1 MPNLSGLFSSGFYCV
16 YKSRTSWAATAQP
29 SPFGPGTRPGHSK
42 SRHFSRVAVV
52 RARQK
57 GPDRPLATVAGID
70 YIGAMNAPV
79 LTHTASPLVQRL
91 AAIVGERYALTDP
104 GDMQPY
110 LVEQRDLWHGKA
122 LCVVRP
128 GSTAEV
134 AAVLKLCHETGT
146 PVVPQGGNTGLVG
159 GQVPDESGTQ
169 IILSLNRMD
178 KVREVDTASNT
189 MTVEAGLSLIR
200 VQDAADSADRL
211 FPLSLASE
219 GSCTIGGNLSTNAG
233 GTAVITYGNAR
244 DLVTGLEVVLADGRI
259 MSTLSK
265 LKKDNTGYDL
275 KHLFMGSEGT
285 LGIITAAVVKLYPKP
300 RSRETAMVGVADPHK
315 ATALLTLAQQMA
327 GSDVKTFELMPRIGV
342 EFMLRHCAGTREPM
356 NSVHPWYVMIELAS
370 QLETGLDETMLGLLE
385 KAAEADLIE
394 DAVIAASLDQRK
406 YFWKVR
412 ELLAEAPKYEGGS
425 IKHDI
430 CVPVSK
436 VAEFLDEA
444 AVVCTKMVPDSRL
457 VAFGHLGD
465 GNMHTNLTQ
474 PVGADKQAFLDRWIE
489 VNAAVHAIVAKHQ
502 GSISAEHGIGVLKR
516 DLLPGVKD
524 PVAMDVM
531 RTIKA
536 ALDPQGILNPGKVL

>member
-1 MPNLSGLFSSGFYCV
+1 MNTQTLS
-16 YKSRTSWAATAQP
+16 
-29 SPFGPGTRPGHSK
+29 RP
-42 SRHFSRVAVV
+42 
-52 RARQK
+52 
-57 GPDRPLATVAGID
+57 
-70 YIGAMNAPV
+70 
-79 LTHTASPLVQRL
+79 SPLVARFQ
-91 AAIVGERYALTDP
+91 AIVGEKYALTDP
-104 GDMQPY
+104 GDVEPY
-110 LVEQRDLWHGKA
+110 LIEQRDLWHGRA
-122 LCVVRP
+122 LCVLRP

-134 AAVLKLCHETGT
+134 SAIMKLCHETNT

-169 IILSLNRMD
+169 VILSLNRMD
-178 KVREVDTASNT
+178 RVREIDTASNT
-189 MTVEAGLSLIR
+189 MTVEAGLQLIK
-200 VQDAADSADRL
+200 VQEAADGADRL

-244 DLVTGLEVVLADGRI
+244 DLVTGLEVVLADGRV

-300 RSRETAMVGVADPHK
+300 RSRETAMVGLADPHK
-315 ATALLTLAQQMA
+315 ATAFLTLAQEMA
-327 GSDVKTFELMPRIGV
+327 GSDVKTFELMPRIGI
-342 EFMLRHCAGTREPM
+342 EFMLKHCSGTREPM
-356 NSVHPWYVMIELAS
+356 GSTHRWYVLIELAS
-370 QLETGLDETMLGLLE
+370 QLESGLSETMLSLLE
-385 KAAEADLIE
+385 RAADKGLIE
-394 DAVIAASLDQRK
+394 DAVVAASIEHRR
-406 YFWKVR
+406 YFWRVR

-444 AVVCTKMVPDSRL
+444 FVVCAKMVPDSRL

-474 PVGADKQAFLDRWIE
+474 PVGADKEEFLAKWIE

-531 RTIKA
+531 RALKKS
-536 ALDPQGILNPGKVL
+536 LDPRGLLNPGKVLA

>member
-1 MPNLSGLFSSGFYCV
+1 MTTIATLPRSAALV
-16 YKSRTSWAATAQP
+16 SR
-29 SPFGPGTRPGHSK
+29 F
-42 SRHFSRVAVV
+42 
-52 RARQK
+52 
-57 GPDRPLATVAGID
+57 
-70 YIGAMNAPV
+70 
-79 LTHTASPLVQRL
+79 
-91 AAIVGERYALTDP
+91 AAIVGERYALVDAQ
-104 GDMQPY
+104 DVEPY

-122 LCVVRP
+122 LCVLRP
-128 GSTAEV
+128 ASTAEV
-134 AAVLKLCHETGT
+134 SAIMKLCHETKT

-159 GQVPDESGTQ
+159 GQSPDESGTQ
-169 IILSLNRMD
+169 VILSLNRMD
-178 KVREVDTASNT
+178 KVREIDKASNT
-189 MTVEAGLSLIR
+189 MTVEAGLTLIR
-200 VQDAADSADRL
+200 VQEAADAADRL

-244 DLVTGLEVVLADGRI
+244 DLVTGVEVVLADGRV

-275 KHLFMGSEGT
+275 KHLFMGAEGT
-285 LGIITAAVVKLYPKP
+285 LGIITAAVVKLFPKP

-315 ATALLTLAQQMA
+315 ATAFLTLAQQMA

-342 EFMLRHCAGTREPM
+342 EFMLKHCSGVREPM
-356 NSVHPWYVMIELAS
+356 NSVHPWYVMIELAT
-370 QLETGLDETMLGLLE
+370 QLEHGLGDTMLALLE
-385 KAAEADLIE
+385 KGAEAGLIE
-394 DAVIAASLDQRK
+394 DANIAASLEQRR
-406 YFWKVR
+406 YFWRVR

-436 VAEFLDEA
+436 VAGFLDEA
-444 AVVCTKMVPDSRL
+444 KIVCEKLVPGGRL

-474 PVGADKQAFLDRWIE
+474 PVGADKQAFLDRWVE

-516 DLLPGVKD
+516 HLLPEVKD

-531 RTIKA
+531 RAVKT
-536 ALDPQGILNPGKVL
+536 ALDPLGIMNPGKVL

>member
-1 MPNLSGLFSSGFYCV
+1 MTTIDTLPRS
-16 YKSRTSWAATAQP
+16 A
-29 SPFGPGTRPGHSK
+29 
-42 SRHFSRVAVV
+42 AVV
-52 RARQK
+52 SRF
-57 GPDRPLATVAGID
+57 
-70 YIGAMNAPV
+70 
-79 LTHTASPLVQRL
+79 
-91 AAIVGERYALTDP
+91 AAIVGERYALVDAQ
-104 GDMQPY
+104 DVEPY

-122 LCVVRP
+122 LCVLRP
-128 GSTAEV
+128 ASTAEV
-134 AAVLKLCHETGT
+134 SAIMKLCHETKT

-159 GQVPDESGTQ
+159 GQSPDESGTQ
-169 IILSLNRMD
+169 VILSLNRMD
-178 KVREVDTASNT
+178 KVREIDKASNT
-189 MTVEAGLSLIR
+189 MTVEAGLTLIR
-200 VQDAADSADRL
+200 VQEAADAADRL

-244 DLVTGLEVVLADGRI
+244 DLVTGVEVVLADGRV

-275 KHLFMGSEGT
+275 KHLFMGAEGT
-285 LGIITAAVVKLYPKP
+285 LGIITAAVVKLFPKP

-315 ATALLTLAQQMA
+315 ATAFLTLAQQMA

-342 EFMLRHCAGTREPM
+342 EFMLKHCSGVREPM
-356 NSVHPWYVMIELAS
+356 NSVHPWYVMIELAT
-370 QLETGLDETMLGLLE
+370 QLEHGLGDTMLALLE
-385 KAAEADLIE
+385 KGAEAGLIE
-394 DAVIAASLDQRK
+394 DANIAASLEQRR
-406 YFWKVR
+406 YFWRVR

-436 VAEFLDEA
+436 VAGFLDEA
-444 AVVCTKMVPDSRL
+444 KIVCEKLVPGGRL

-474 PVGADKQAFLDRWIE
+474 PVGADKQAFLDRWVE

-516 DLLPGVKD
+516 HLLPEVKD

-531 RTIKA
+531 RAVKT
-536 ALDPQGILNPGKVL
+536 ALDPLGIMNPGKVL

>member
-1 MPNLSGLFSSGFYCV
+1 MQTSVLS
-16 YKSRTSWAATAQP
+16 
-29 SPFGPGTRPGHSK
+29 RP
-42 SRHFSRVAVV
+42 
-52 RARQK
+52 
-57 GPDRPLATVAGID
+57 
-70 YIGAMNAPV
+70 
-79 LTHTASPLVQRL
+79 ASPVVAQLK
-91 AAIVGERYALTDP
+91 AIVGERYVLTDP
-104 GDMQPY
+104 GDVEPY
-110 LVEQRDLWHGKA
+110 LIEQRDLWHGKA
-122 LCVVRP
+122 LCVARP

-134 AAVLKLCHETGT
+134 SAILKLCHETNT

-169 IILSLNRMD
+169 LILSLNRMAR
-178 KVREVDTASNT
+178 VREIDTASNT
-189 MTVEAGLSLIR
+189 MIVEAGLQLIK
-200 VQDAADSADRL
+200 VQEAADGADRL

-244 DLVTGLEVVLADGRI
+244 DLVTGLEVVLADGRV

-275 KHLFMGSEGT
+275 KHLFMGAEGT
-285 LGIITAAVVKLYPKP
+285 LGIITAAVVKLFPKP
-300 RSRETAMVGVADPHK
+300 RSRETAFVGLADPHK
-315 ATALLTLAQQMA
+315 ATAFLTLAQEMA
-327 GSDVKTFELMPRIGV
+327 GSDVKTFELMPRIGI
-342 EFMLRHCAGTREPM
+342 EFMLKHCAGTREPM
-356 NSVHPWYVMIELAS
+356 ATAHRWYVMIELAS
-370 QLETGLDETMLGLLE
+370 QLESGLSETMLSLLE
-385 KAAEADLIE
+385 RAAEKELIE
-394 DAVIAASLDQRK
+394 DAAIAASIEHRR
-406 YFWKVR
+406 YFWRVR

-444 AVVCTKMVPDSRL
+444 FVVCAKLVPDSRL

-465 GNMHTNLTQ
+465 GNMHTNLSQ

-489 VNAAVHAIVAKHQ
+489 VNAAVHAIVARHQ

-524 PVAMDVM
+524 PVAMEVM
-531 RTIKA
+531 RALKKT
-536 ALDPQGILNPGKVL
+536 LDPKGLLNPGKVLA